1 VNGDGRGDFI
11 LSSGWLEAPV
21 NPYKETWK
29 FHNDFTMGTAS
40 IPIIV
45 ADVNTDGQNDLIA
58 GQAHSYGLDWYEQKK
73 NNTKTVWVKHSI
85 DPFNSQFHTMKW
97 IDIDGDGK
105 EELITGKRYRA
116 HNDNDP
122 GANDPVGIY
131 YFKWNGETF
140 SKQIISYGEYGEGKG
155 TGLYFST
162 ADLKS
167 SGRKDIIVAG
177 KDGLFIFFNN
187 GF

>member
-1 VNGDGRGDFI
+1 
-11 LSSGWLEAPV
+11 
-21 NPYKETWK
+21 
-29 FHNDFTMGTAS
+29 
-40 IPIIV
+40 
-45 ADVNTDGQNDLIA
+45 
-58 GQAHSYGLDWYEQKK
+58 
-73 NNTKTVWVKHSI
+73 
-85 DPFNSQFHTMKW
+85 MKW

-177 KDGLFIFFNN
+177 KDGLFIFYNIEF
-187 GF
+187 